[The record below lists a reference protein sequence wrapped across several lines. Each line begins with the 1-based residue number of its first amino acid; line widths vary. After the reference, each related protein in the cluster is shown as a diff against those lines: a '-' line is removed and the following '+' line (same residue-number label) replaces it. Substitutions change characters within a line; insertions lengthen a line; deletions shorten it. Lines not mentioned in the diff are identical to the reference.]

1 VKLTNTILVGIALFL
16 GTAAL
21 AQQQQQPQERPPK
34 ADVFLVYSYL
44 RFNPTIPAARNRSFN
59 GGGGGFSFFMGKH
72 FGLKGEF
79 MGYEST
85 TFTTTVT
92 APAIT
97 RNGTIPAGTFSSQG
111 NMFTYMFGPVVRLP
125 GKVTPFAELLFGG
138 SNTNGYTNL
147 IRSIDLGGGTLT
159 SSGTQHPFTMAYG
172 GGLDVNVHHHVAI
185 RPVEI
190 DYVLTRYTNPLTDT
204 NNQNNLRY
212 NGGVV
217 LNF

>member
-1 VKLTNTILVGIALFL
+1 MKLTNTTLVGFLLLF

-21 AQQQQQPQERPPK
+21 AQKQQAQEPPPK

-44 RFNPTIPAARNRSFN
+44 RFNPTLPAARNRSYN
-59 GGGGGFSFFMGKH
+59 GGGGGFTFFMGKY

-79 MGYEST
+79 MGYAST

-92 APAIT
+92 APVIT
-97 RNGTIPAGTFSSQG
+97 SRGTIPVGTFSSQA

-125 GKVTPFAELLFGG
+125 GKVTPFAEVLFGG
-138 SNTNGYTNL
+138 SNTNGYTDL
-147 IRSIDLGGGTLT
+147 IKSINLGGGTLS

-190 DYVLTRYTNPLTDT
+190 DYVLTRYTNPFTGT
-204 NNQNNLRY
+204 NNQNNFRY

-217 LNF
+217 FNF

>member
-1 VKLTNTILVGIALFL
+1 MKLTNTTLVGFLLLF

-21 AQQQQQPQERPPK
+21 AQKQQAQEPPPK

-44 RFNPTIPAARNRSFN
+44 RFNPTLPAARNRSYN
-59 GGGGGFSFFMGKH
+59 GGGGGFTFFMGKY

-79 MGYEST
+79 MGYAST

-92 APAIT
+92 APVIT
-97 RNGTIPAGTFSSQG
+97 SRGTIPVGTFSSQA

-125 GKVTPFAELLFGG
+125 GKVTPFAEVLFGG
-138 SNTNGYTNL
+138 SNTNGYTDL
-147 IRSIDLGGGTLT
+147 IKSINLGGGTLS
-159 SSGTQHPFTMAYG
+159 SSGTQHAFTMAYG

-190 DYVLTRYTNPLTDT
+190 DYVLTHYTNPFTGT
-204 NNQNNLRY
+204 NNQNNFRY

-217 LNF
+217 FNF